1 MRGAGMTKRYVPA
14 SLCGMTIRGAAGPN
28 APLFDDQA
36 RHYDAVLVVSFG
48 GPEGPDDVLP
58 FLENVTRGRNVP
70 AERLAEVA
78 EHYYAVGGA
87 SPINAQC
94 REMLAAIAAAGLDL
108 PMYWGNRNWRPF
120 LADTVA

>member
-70 AERLAEVA
+70 RARRAE
-78 EHYYAVGGA
+78 
-87 SPINAQC
+87 
-94 REMLAAIAAAGLDL
+94 LAAASLDL
-108 PMYWGNRNWRPF
+108 PIYFGNRNWRPYLTDVVREMRAVGVRRAIAF
-120 LADTVA
+120 VTSAFS